1 MTLEQRHEGER
12 AGVIWAPGGRG
23 FKPGKAARANGLEAG
38 ARLVYTWRQCA
49 ADTVKVSGER
59 GNDPRHVGS
68 QVIHDVAFCSEV
80 RRHSKVLS

>member
-1 MTLEQRHEGER
+1 MY
-12 AGVIWAPGGRG
+12 A
-23 FKPGKAARANGLEAG
+23 
-38 ARLVYTWRQCA
+38 WRQCA

-59 GNDPRHVGS
+59 GNDPHHVVS